1 MRIAVIGGLAAGP
14 AAAAEAKRRAPDAQ
28 VVLFEEGPNISV
40 GTCEMPYLIGGA
52 IDPGTDLVVVSP
64 EEMRQSRGVEV
75 RVRHRVTALDP
86 QRGRLAVEALDYGST
101 TDEAFDR
108 FVIATGARARRLDA
122 PGEDAAGVFTLR
134 DLVDTEAIRRW
145 LDTQPVRHV
154 VIAGGGYIGLEMAEA
169 VRERGL
175 RATILDPKGRVLGGA
190 VACEASD
197 LMDRAVAAAGVAV
210 RPERAVEVLADD
222 RGRVRAVRTDRGE
235 LVGCQMLIA
244 SVGVEPRAELA
255 EAAGLRLGDM
265 GGIAVDDRMRTSHR
279 RVWACGDVVQI
290 PRAPDGRRVL
300 WPLATTA
307 RRTARVAA
315 RNVAE
320 PGSDRFRP
328 FAGAV
333 AVKAFG
339 VEVGSVGLSLA
350 RAVEA
355 GLDAVAT
362 DVRHLS
368 RTAAFPGSS
377 PIDVRLVTERGTG
390 RILGGQL
397 VGREGAALRANVL
410 VPLVIGGG
418 TARELAEDLDLVY
431 NPPLAPAVD
440 PLKVAASR
448 ALRSLRD

>member
-14 AAAAEAKRRAPDAQ
+14 AAAAEAKRRAPDAE

-52 IDPGTDLVVVSP
+52 LDAGEDLVVVTP

-75 RVRHRVTALDP
+75 RIRHRVTSLDAR
-86 QRGRLAVEALDYGST
+86 RGRLAVEALDFGST
-101 TDEAFDR
+101 TEEPFDR
-108 FVIATGARARRLDA
+108 CVLATGARARRLDA
-122 PGEDAAGVFTLR
+122 PGEDAAGVFSLR

-145 LDTQPVRHV
+145 LDTEDVRHV
-154 VIAGGGYIGLEMAEA
+154 VIVGGGYIGLEMAEA
-169 VRERGL
+169 MRERGL
-175 RATILDPKGRVLGGA
+175 RATILDPQGRVLGGA

-197 LMDRAVAAAGVAV
+197 LMDEAVAAAGVAV
-210 RPERAVEVLADD
+210 RAEKAVEVLADD

-235 LVGCQMLIA
+235 LVGCQMLIV
-244 SVGVEPRAELA
+244 SVGIEPRAELA
-255 EAAGLRLGDM
+255 EAAGLTLGDM
-265 GGIAVDDRMRTSHR
+265 GGVTVDDQMRTSHR

-315 RNVAE
+315 RNVASS
-320 PGSDRFRP
+320 GSDRLRP

-339 VEVGSVGLSLA
+339 VEVGSVGLSMSQA
-350 RAVEA
+350 EEA

-362 DVRHLS
+362 DVRHRS
-368 RTAAFPGSS
+368 RTPAFPGST

-397 VGREGAALRANVL
+397 VGPEGAALRANVL
-410 VPLVIGGG
+410 VPLVIQGG
-418 TARELAEDLDLVY
+418 TVRELAEDLDLVY